1 MHKKIVEVS
10 NVLDSLYSEAIRKKN
25 KLNEDIEEIFGGEI
39 DIEYNWYD
47 EKIIPSDSKMILA
60 AGDGSFN
67 KKKFMGFNFYAVAAE
82 SLIYNPN
89 DEDSRL
95 KTVESIELD
104 ILPRKSFV
112 DDRLRNMMSIF
123 ELKTA
128 LKSFKSYD
136 IDYYMDD
143 GSILG
148 DLIRPIPIENK
159 IPSHFNRDIINRIND
174 KLKEE
179 IESDELRISS
189 FNFKE
194 EFKELFDGKNVDEYS
209 LTTYLENLEHLIA
222 LRNLLRYNENII
234 AISKTST
241 STDLFHANVPDMAI
255 LDRLTNGEGFTK
267 PNYKKVTNEVKRDF
281 PIANEFFRGLWF
293 TVFFT
298 RIEKNKNII
307 KIELPFYATE
317 EDIRKILGIIKS
329 NATEG
334 YPFLLKR
341 AHHDVVIKHK
351 DIESLST
358 IIEFLDKSGREMLD

>member
-1 MHKKIVEVS
+1 M
-10 NVLDSLYSEAIRKKN
+10 LDSLYTEAIRKKN
-25 KLNEDIEEIFGGEI
+25 QLNEDIEEIFDGEI
-39 DIEYNWYD
+39 DIKSNWFD
-47 EKIIPSDSKMILA
+47 EKIIPSDSKMVLA

-95 KTVESIELD
+95 KTIESIELD

-128 LKSFKSYD
+128 LKSFKNHN

-159 IPSHFNRDIINRIND
+159 IPSHFNKNIINMIND
-174 KLKEE
+174 RLQKE
-179 IESDELRISS
+179 IESDELKISS
-189 FNFKE
+189 FKFKE
-194 EFKELFDGKNVDEYS
+194 EFNELFEAENVDEYA
-209 LTTYLENLEHLIA
+209 LTTYLENLENLIS
-222 LRNLLRYNENII
+222 LRNLLRYNEKII

-255 LDRLTNGEGFTK
+255 LDRFTRGEGFTK
-267 PNYKKVTNEVKRDF
+267 PIYKKVTNEVKRDF

-293 TVFFT
+293 TIFFT
-298 RIEKNKNII
+298 RLENNKNII
-307 KIELPFYATE
+307 KIELPFYATK
-317 EDIRKILGIIKS
+317 EDIRKILSVIKS
-329 NATEG
+329 NSTEG

-341 AHHDVVIKHK
+341 AHRDVVIKHK